1 MTSSVTTDIGPGT
14 HAAAPPRRRNRLSA
28 RRESR
33 TAWAF
38 AAPTLLFVGLVTLFP
53 ILFSVAASF
62 SNVTVTAHGFQLSGI
77 TGANYSLVAQ
87 SADWR
92 YSVVFTILWAIGTV
106 AIELVIGTAIALVLE
121 RMTVRGRGWMMAL
134 LLVPWAIITVISAE
148 LWSYMY
154 NGVYGVLTVLAGH
167 LGLGHPQFL
176 GTPALA
182 IMSLLVAEVW
192 KTTPFVVIIVLAGLV
207 MIPEDLYEAA
217 ALDGAGWWSAFW
229 RVTLPMLRPT
239 VALVILFRFLQA
251 FGLFD
256 LPFVL
261 TNGSPGHST
270 EPLALLAYKV
280 MFNELDFGPG
290 AAVAA
295 STAAIVLIGC
305 LFFLRMFRSQVG
317 KEA

>member
-1 MTSSVTTDIGPGT
+1 MTSSVTTAAGPGA
-14 HAAAPPRRRNRLSA
+14 HAAPQARRKRRSS

-38 AAPTLLFVGLVTLFP
+38 AAPALLFVGLVTLFP
-53 ILFSVAASF
+53 ILFSVAMSF
-62 SNVTVTAHGFQLSGI
+62 SNVTVTAHGFQLNGI
-77 TGANYSLVAQ
+77 TGANYSLVVQA
-87 SADWR
+87 AAWR
-92 YSVVFTILWAIGTV
+92 YALLFTIFWAIGTV

-121 RMTVRGRGWMMAL
+121 RMTIRGRGWMMAL
-134 LLVPWAIITVISAE
+134 LLVPWTIITVISAE

-154 NGVYGVLTVLAGH
+154 NGVYGVLTVLASH

-176 GTPALA
+176 GTPTLA
-182 IMSLLVAEVW
+182 ILSLLVAEVW

-217 ALDGAGWWSAFW
+217 ALDGAGAWSVFW

-239 VALVILFRFLQA
+239 IALVILFRFLQA

>member
-1 MTSSVTTDIGPGT
+1 MTTSVTTDARPGT
-14 HAAAPPRRRNRLSA
+14 HAAARPRRRNRLSA

-33 TAWAF
+33 IAWAF
-38 AAPTLLFVGLVTLFP
+38 AAPALLFVGLVTIFP
-53 ILFSVAASF
+53 ILFSVAMSF
-62 SNVTVTAHGFQLSGI
+62 SNVTVSAHGFQLSGI
-77 TGANYSLVAQ
+77 TGANYSLIAQ
-87 SADWR
+87 SPVWR
-92 YSVVFTILWAIGTV
+92 YSVVFTILWAFGTV

-121 RMTVRGRGWMMAL
+121 RMTLRGRGWMMAL

-148 LWSYMY
+148 LWGYMY
-154 NGVYGVLTVLAGH
+154 NGVYGVLTVLASN

-176 GTPALA
+176 GTPTLA

-217 ALDGAGWWSAFW
+217 ALDGAGGWATFW
-229 RVTLPMLRPT
+229 KVTLPMLRPT
-239 VALVILFRFLQA
+239 IALVILFRFLQA

-270 EPLALLAYKV
+270 SPLALLAYKV
-280 MFNELDFGPG
+280 MFNELNFGAG
-290 AAVAA
+290 AAIAT
-295 STAAIVLIGC
+295 STAALVLIGC